1 MPLKRYSYRADL
13 SESQRRDAVRLFGCV
28 RVVWNDA
35 LRMSE
40 DAYAATGRKPSRGDL
55 SRALTIAKTTEARA
69 WLADVS
75 SVPLQQ
81 SLADLDKAYRAF
93 FDSVTGKRK
102 GTKVRPP
109 RFKKRGHR
117 QSARFTRAAGFKVTT
132 TTHGVGFVTLP
143 KIGRVRF
150 RLSRDLPSNPTSV
163 TLIQTP
169 DARFHV
175 SFVVDEPSEDRRPVV
190 STADDT
196 RPSVGIDVGLTSLA
210 AITRS
215 DGTRTKLDN
224 PRWTRTRSVKIAR
237 AQRAYARKQK
247 GSKNQ
252 DKARIKVAVHH
263 RKATDARHDHYRKL
277 AHELVR
283 ENQAVAFE
291 TLNLRGLGQTRL
303 ARSLHD
309 AAWGTLFRYT
319 AEAASEYGTD
329 VIHIGRFEPTT
340 QTCSVCGAP
349 GGKKPLHVRVW
360 TCAECGTELDRDYN
374 AAVNIMVAAG
384 LALAEPRET
393 LNACGGSVRRRL
405 AVADPVKQE
414 PTERTASSDAAA

>member
-1 MPLKRYSYRADL
+1 MPLKRYNYRADL

-35 LRMSE
+35 LRKCQE
-40 DAYAATGRKPSRGDL
+40 TYAEAGHKPSRGEL
-55 SRALTIAKTTEARA
+55 SRALTVAKTTEERA

-81 SLADLDKAYRAF
+81 SLADLDRAYRAF
-93 FDSVTGKRK
+93 FDSVTGRRK
-102 GTKVRPP
+102 GPKVRPP
-109 RFKKRGHR
+109 RFKKRGQR
-117 QSARFTRAAGFKVTT
+117 QSARFTRNASFTVTT
-132 TTHGVGFVTLP
+132 TTHGVGFIRLP

-150 RLSRDLPSNPTSV
+150 RLSRDLPSSPTSV
-163 TLIQTP
+163 TLIQTS
-169 DARFHV
+169 DGRFNV
-175 SFVVDEPSEDRRPVV
+175 SFVIDEPSKDRSPLGATGVD
-190 STADDT
+190 A

-210 AITRS
+210 TITRS

-224 PRWTRTRSVKIAR
+224 PRWARTRAAKLAR

-247 GSKNQ
+247 GSKNS
-252 DKARIKVAVHH
+252 DKARIKVAVQH
-263 RKATDARHDHYRKL
+263 RKATDARHAYYRQL

-283 ENQAVAFE
+283 DNQAVAFE
-291 TLNLRGLGQTRL
+291 TLNLRGLGRTRL

-309 AAWGTLFRYT
+309 AAWGTLFRYV
-319 AEAASEYGTD
+319 AEAAPTYGTD

-340 QTCSVCGAP
+340 QTCSVCGTP

-360 TCAECGTELDRDYN
+360 TCAECGTILDRDYN

-384 LALAEPRET
+384 LAET
-393 LNACGGSVRRRL
+393 LNACGGSVRRQL
-405 AVADPVKQE
+405 AVAVPVKQE
-414 PTERTASSDAAA
+414 PTERTADAAA